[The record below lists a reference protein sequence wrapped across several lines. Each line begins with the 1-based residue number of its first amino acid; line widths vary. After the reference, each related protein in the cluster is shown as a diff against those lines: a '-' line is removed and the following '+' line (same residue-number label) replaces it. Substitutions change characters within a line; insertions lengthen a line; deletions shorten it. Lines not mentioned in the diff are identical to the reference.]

1 MKIKAR
7 SKKQLKNNLRFQAL
21 LILDKIEHQDGYS
34 NVILNEFLSES
45 PLSHKD
51 NQLVVQ
57 IVYGVIQ
64 QRYRLNYYLEPF
76 IEGKKI
82 DPWIMTLLRMSIY
95 QMTALDR
102 IPSHAIINEAV
113 KIAKTNGHQGLGN
126 FVNAILRSV
135 QREGIQDT
143 DQITDP
149 QTFLATH
156 YSIEPWIVDYL
167 IEMVGYDKT
176 ESILA
181 SLLERPIVTARINPV
196 LTTRDDAMQQ
206 LSEEGFD
213 VTTGNLSPFA
223 IRCQQNNPI
232 HSTLFTEG
240 KITIQDESS
249 MLVAP
254 LGQLTGTER
263 VLDAC
268 SAPGG
273 KATHIASYL
282 SDGHL
287 DALDISADKLE
298 KVAEHAQRM
307 QLDEIIDVQQADA
320 STFEATPGQYD
331 AIYVDAPCSGLG
343 LMRRK
348 PEIKYTKTP
357 EDLTALKD
365 IQLAILN
372 NLAPYLKE
380 NGVLIYSTCTITME
394 ENENL
399 LKAFMSEQTD
409 FINKPIHADEI
420 KESNSITDEGY
431 VRIWPDDYGTD
442 GFFIARLE
450 KKAR

>member
-7 SKKQLKNNLRFQAL
+7 STKQLKHNLRFQAL
-21 LILDKIEHQDGYS
+21 IILDKIEHQEGYS
-34 NVILNEFLSES
+34 NVLLNEFLTRST
-45 PLSHKD
+45 LSQKD
-51 NQLVVQ
+51 NQLIVQ

-113 KIAKTNGHQGLGN
+113 KIAKVNGHQGLGN
-126 FVNAILRSV
+126 FVNAILRSI
-135 QREGIQDT
+135 QRKGIRSTEEIKDKHQ
-143 DQITDP
+143 
-149 QTFLATH
+149 FLSIH

-167 IEMVGYDKT
+167 FQMLGEDKT
-176 ESILA
+176 ERVLA
-181 SLLERPIVTARINPV
+181 SLLEKPTVTARINPL
-196 LTTRDDAMQQ
+196 LTDREEATSQ
-206 LSEEGFD
+206 LQEEGFA
-213 VTTGNLSPFA
+213 VTKGHLSPYA
-223 IRCQQNNPI
+223 IRSQSSNPI
-232 HSTLFTEG
+232 HSTLFAEG
-240 KITIQDESS
+240 KLTIQDEAS

-254 LGQLTGTER
+254 LGQLQGHER

-282 SDGHL
+282 REGRL
-287 DALDISADKLE
+287 DALDISADKLK
-298 KVAEHAQRM
+298 KVAEHAERM
-307 QLDEIIDVQQADA
+307 QLDSMIHIQQADA
-320 STFEATPGQYD
+320 STFEAEAGQYD
-331 AIYVDAPCSGLG
+331 VIYVDAPCSGLG

-357 EDLTALKD
+357 EDLTALNQ
-365 IQLAILN
+365 IQLAILD

-380 NGVLIYSTCTITME
+380 NGILIYSTCTITME

-399 LKAFMSEQTD
+399 LDTFMTEQTD
-409 FINKPIHADEI
+409 FLNKPIRAEEI
-420 KESNSITDEGY
+420 SESNILTDDGY
-431 VRIWPDDYGTD
+431 IRVWPDDFGTD

-450 KKAR
+450 KKVR